1 MELDNITMPAEIAR
15 EVEEYSEFSIVVD
28 DKESLEFATGTV
40 HEIEKRIKM
49 VKDFWKEPKA
59 RAYELHKMMTSREGL
74 FLKPLETAKKN
85 ISGEI
90 SRYLTEQERI
100 RREEQRKADEAA
112 RAALEAQQLQA
123 DSSEDAPIPFI
134 MPTVVSGIDKTMK
147 TDTGSLTQRTE
158 IEITVTDTKKLLA
171 AIIANEVPLSILE
184 ISIPKLKQFVKLTQA
199 KEIPGCSIEEVVKAS
214 FRAS

>member
-1 MELDNITMPAEIAR
+1 
-15 EVEEYSEFSIVVD
+15 
-28 DKESLEFATGTV
+28 
-40 HEIEKRIKM
+40 M

-59 RAYELHKMMTSREGL
+59 RAYELHKMMTSREGM
-74 FLKPLETAKKN
+74 FLKPLEAAKKN

-90 SRYLTEQERI
+90 SRYLTDQERI

-112 RAALEAQQLQA
+112 RAALEAQKA
-123 DSSEDAPIPFI
+123 SVEDAESSPIPFI
-134 MPTVVSGIDKTMK
+134 VPTVVSGIDKTMK

-158 IEITVTDTKKLLA
+158 IEITVTDIKKLLA
-171 AIIANEVPLSILE
+171 AIIASEVPESILE

-199 KEIPGCSIEEVVKAS
+199 KEIPGCTIEEVVKAS